1 MQDLTVDRIIAVHA
15 AVIARD
21 GGDNR
26 IISEANLHELVFR
39 ANLLP
44 DPIPRAALTLFSLVA
59 YPAFREGNERI
70 AQELAVR
77 ILEEGG
83 YGVSIGNRGELSRL
97 AEGVTAFTVEPEDI
111 EAWFAAHA
119 RKEG

>member
-15 AVIARD
+15 EVIARD
-21 GGDNR
+21 GGDSR

-39 ANLLP
+39 VNLLT

-70 AQELAVR
+70 AQELAAR
-77 ILEEGG
+77 ILEEGR
-83 YGVSIGNRGELSRL
+83 YVISIENSGELSRL
-97 AEGVTAFTVEPEDI
+97 AEGITAFTVEPEDI

-119 RKEG
+119 KKKG